1 MKTSIVRRVG
11 RLLNMDFDYV
21 AKGGAWLS
29 IDQAINM
36 ATSLATTLALT
47 NWMAKSDY
55 GAYSYVLSTAL
66 LVLPLTLPG
75 ISNAMVR
82 SIARGHEGVWR
93 DALRRRLAGGFAASL
108 TLAGAAIWFHIDG
121 RADVAAA
128 TMAACVLYPFAFAAD
143 DYKTYLHGRREFA
156 RYARYNSAV
165 NVATACAILVAGA
178 ARWPLPAI
186 IAANLGVRGV
196 GNLIAYA
203 MLARTLVNR
212 EGDPEFSRFGWNLS
226 LVAAVNSVSHYI
238 DRFLVGT
245 FYPLET
251 MASYALAANIT
262 EPIHVLSVF
271 MNRLAWPKAVRM
283 DAREAAAK
291 FSGKFPILL
300 AVIALM
306 FVGLALVFPMVISLL
321 FPKYVDSISLVIWM
335 VASALA
341 GLVVTYLET
350 YYISQDH
357 LQRVFYWASTIR
369 PIAVILLMGPFML
382 MCGAMGAVYAR
393 LAVRVVA
400 SAVLFARLI
409 RERRR
414 LDGGATP

>member
-1 MKTSIVRRVG
+1 MKTPLVRRVG

-36 ATSLATTLALT
+36 ATSLATTVALT
-47 NWMAKSDY
+47 HWMSKSDY
-55 GAYSYVLSTAL
+55 GAYSYVISAAL

-93 DALRRRLAGGFAASL
+93 VALRRRLAGGFAASL
-108 TLAGAAIWFHIDG
+108 ALAGAAIWFHLDG
-121 RADVAAA
+121 RADVAAG
-128 TMAACVLYPFAFAAD
+128 TLAACVLLPFAFAAD
-143 DYKTYLHGRREFA
+143 DYRTYLHGRREFA

-165 NVATACAILVAGA
+165 NIATAIAIVIAGA
-178 ARWPLPAI
+178 ARWPLPAV

-196 GNLIAYA
+196 GNLVAYA
-203 MLARTLVNR
+203 LLARGLANR
-212 EGDPEFSRFGWNLS
+212 ETDPEFSRFGWNLS
-226 LVAAVNSVSHYI
+226 LVAAVNSVSHYV

-251 MASYALAANIT
+251 MASYALSANIT

-271 MNRLAWPKAVRM
+271 VNRLAWPKAVRM
-283 DAREAAAK
+283 EPREAARK
-291 FSGKFPILL
+291 FHGKFGLLL
-300 AVIALM
+300 AVIALL
-306 FVGLALVFPMVISLL
+306 FVALALVFPVFISLL
-321 FPKYVDSISLVIWM
+321 FPKYADSIGLVMWM

-357 LQRVFYWASTIR
+357 LQRVFYWASTVR
-369 PIAVILLMGPFML
+369 PIAVMALMGPCMWQW
-382 MCGAMGAVYAR
+382 GAMGAVYAR

-400 SAVLFARLI
+400 SVVLYVRLA

-414 LDGGATP
+414 LEAGATP

>member
-1 MKTSIVRRVG
+1 MKTPLVRRIG
-11 RLLNMDFDYV
+11 RWLNMDFDYV

-29 IDQAINM
+29 VDQAINM
-36 ATSLATTLALT
+36 ATSLVTTVALT

-55 GAYSYVLSTAL
+55 GAYSYVLSAAL

-108 TLAGAAIWFHIDG
+108 ALAGAAIWFHLDG

-128 TMAACVLYPFAFAAD
+128 TLAACVLYPLAFAAD

-165 NVATACAILVAGA
+165 NIVTAVAIVVAGA
-178 ARWPLPAI
+178 ERWPLPAV
-186 IAANLGVRGV
+186 IAANLGVRGA
-196 GNLIAYA
+196 GNLIAYT
-203 MLARTLVNR
+203 MLTRGLANR
-212 EGDPEFSRFGWNLS
+212 DGDPEFARFGWNLS
-226 LVAAVNSVSHYI
+226 LVAAVNSVSHYV

-271 MNRLAWPKAVRM
+271 VNRLAWPKAVRM
-283 DAREAAAK
+283 DAREAAEK
-291 FSGKFPILL
+291 FHGKFFLLL
-300 AVIALM
+300 AVIAVM
-306 FVGLALVFPMVISLL
+306 FIALALAFPLLIALL
-321 FPKYVDSISLVIWM
+321 FPKYADSIGLVIWM

-357 LQRVFYWASTIR
+357 LQRVFYRASTIR
-369 PIAVILLMGPFML
+369 PIAVILLMGPFMWL
-382 MCGAMGAVYAR
+382 WGAMGAVYAR

-400 SAVLFARLI
+400 AIVLFARLA

-414 LDGGATP
+414 LDSGAMP